1 MQFISYSLISLSLI
15 LYISEKILCGRVI
28 HYCLIQDFILK
39 HMHNMIRFGFEG
51 SCKIIKW
58 RNCFFLQSYSEH
70 SLYIIKTVGLAISD
84 MDLTETLL
92 FFFKRSSPG
101 HKNLHQI
108 QGSPWTHIMMLTV
121 DS

>member
-92 FFFKRSSPG
+92 FFFKDLHLGTRISTRSKEAPG
-101 HKNLHQI
+101 HIL
-108 QGSPWTHIMMLTV
+108 
-121 DS
+121 